1 MNCKLLI
8 WKPAA
13 SIPCYDKLISCAE
26 NGMNLWQCA
35 KVTNPSLELI
45 LWKQTAAELLWTHF
59 IRNFY
64 SCQSYSYKARS
75 VNSHFFI
82 RNLLRQFP
90 CISTV
95 SLCISDKT
103 GFLITATCYHYVYV
117 PQTSNGLY
125 ILNLLRSASM
135 TPCRRS
141 FPISADKP
149 LRSTSR

>member
-35 KVTNPSLELI
+35 KVTNPPLELI

-103 GFLITATCYHYVYV
+103 GFLITYVIRVY
-117 PQTSNGLY
+117 Y
-125 ILNLLRSASM
+125 AWYLRWVKM
-135 TPCRRS
+135 PK
-141 FPISADKP
+141 PKKP
-149 LRSTSR
+149 LCFHKTASILPFWLHRQ